1 MRRTLKGQ
9 TTGREELVRRVKE
22 AKRQTPKNARP
33 QLQTLQP
40 HQVGG
45 GEPVPGALEMVHSAA
60 GAESG
65 SCWNHHQHSDSSVS
79 CHLFSHRN
87 RVLQMVP
94 QDRCDKF
101 P

>member
-1 MRRTLKGQ
+1 MSRRPRDKL
-9 TTGREELVRRVKE
+9 
-22 AKRQTPKNARP
+22 PKMLDPNCK
-33 QLQTLQP
+33 LQP

-45 GEPVPGALEMVHSAA
+45 GEPVPWALETVHSAA

-65 SCWNHHQHSDSSVS
+65 SWGNHHQHSDSSVS

-87 RVLQMVP
+87 GVLQMVP